1 MKFAFVVLSSLIAF
15 SSYADKVKLDIKVTQ
30 TYVVNAQN
38 SNRYDLQKSNIYLKM
53 SAKID
58 GQRANA
64 EKEINVAADGSYM
77 IIGSDEIT
85 QFDKAGKQTILAARV
100 SDSRIT
106 FTEVNAD
113 QVMTSLKVQGGTAKT
128 SVSKTECT
136 KDSTSLMTCKM
147 SIAATVKVH

>member
-113 QVMTSLKVQGGTAKT
+113 QVMTSLKV
-128 SVSKTECT
+128 
-136 KDSTSLMTCKM
+136 
-147 SIAATVKVH
+147 